1 MQRVSDLTVMLQKLR
16 KYLFSD
22 SSGVAEALPAG
33 LPSQA
38 SRDDRR
44 DAIVALEMS
53 LLHLALPDGFDL
65 VLVEVVKVDQVEA
78 ALQT

>member
-1 MQRVSDLTVMLQKLR
+1 MQGISDHRVVFQNLH

-44 DAIVALEMS
+44 DAIVTLEMS
-53 LLHLALPDGFDL
+53 ILHLALPDGFDL